1 MQAKKLAAVIAA
13 AAVTLAA
20 AETLLRVDSIPES
33 KIVHKAPPEYPPD
46 ARDARIEGVVKVGV
60 IIARNGHVEEAR
72 LISGHPLLAPAALQ
86 AAKKWVFQPFERD
99 GKPVRATATL
109 EIPFALSAAQ

>member
-1 MQAKKLAAVIAA
+1 MKVERLAGLIAIAA
-13 AAVTLAA
+13 LTLAA

-33 KIVHKAPPEYPPD
+33 KIVHKAQPEYPLD

-60 IIARNGHVEEAR
+60 IIGKNGRVEEAR

-99 GKPVRATATL
+99 GKPVRATAVL

>member
-60 IIARNGHVEEAR
+60 IIGKNGHVEEAR

-99 GKPVRATATL
+99 GKPVRATAAF
-109 EIPFALSAAQ
+109 EIPFALSSAQ